1 MATGAGMQQTGQA
14 GEHYVAAE
22 LCRRGA
28 YAVTFSGNIPNFDII
43 ASNREQTRA
52 VQIQVKTKRTKGVW
66 HASSDHGRPRGKPK
80 NEEIRFWVLVDLSK
94 PLGELPDFYVIPEYW
109 VQNDIHKNHTAY
121 LAKHGGK
128 RPSGSESKHHSITMK
143 RVEQW
148 KGRWD
153 ILGATND
160 R

>member
-1 MATGAGMQQTGQA
+1 MQ
-14 GEHYVAAE
+14 E
-22 LCRRGA
+22 GA
-28 YAVTFSGNIPNFDII
+28 YAVTFSGNIPNFDIN

-52 VQIQVKTKRTKGVW
+52 VQIQVKTKRTK
-66 HASSDHGRPRGKPK
+66 GRPRGKPK

-109 VQNDIHKNHTAY
+109 IQNDIHKNNMAD
-121 LAKHGGK
+121 LANHGGK

>member
-1 MATGAGMQQTGQA
+1 MQ
-14 GEHYVAAE
+14 E
-22 LCRRGA
+22 GA
-28 YAVTFSGNIPNFDII
+28 YAVTFSGNIPNFDIN

-109 VQNDIHKNHTAY
+109 IQNDIHKNNMAD
-121 LAKHGGK
+121 LASVHPQTVNFGAKKFHK
-128 RPSGSESKHHSITMK
+128 ISTTLK
-143 RVEQW
+143 RVVKIIFSLRED
-148 KGRWD
+148 K
-153 ILGATND
+153 N
-160 R
+160 

>member
-43 ASNREQTRA
+43 SSNREQTRA
-52 VQIQVKTKRTKGVW
+52 IQIQVKTKRTKGAW
-66 HASSDHGRPRGKPK
+66 QASITQGRPRRKSRD
-80 NEEIRFWVLVDLSK
+80 EIRFWILVDMSK
-94 PLGELPDFYVIPEYW
+94 PLGELPDFYIMPEYW
-109 VQNDIHKNHTAY
+109 IQNDIHKHHTAY

-128 RPSGSESKHHSITMK
+128 RPSGSESKHTRISMN

-153 ILGATND
+153 ILGVTND